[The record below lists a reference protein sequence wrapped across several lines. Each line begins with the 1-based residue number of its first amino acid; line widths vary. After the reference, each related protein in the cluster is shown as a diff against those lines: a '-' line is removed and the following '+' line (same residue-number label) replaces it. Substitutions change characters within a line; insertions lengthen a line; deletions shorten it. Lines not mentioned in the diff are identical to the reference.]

1 MSLFAP
7 NTDSESAR
15 ASFLMK
21 TNQILF
27 DKFRNPFDIT
37 RI

>member
-7 NTDSESAR
+7 AIDSKSAP

-27 DKFRNPFDIT
+27 DEFRNPFDIA